1 MATVQDYLN
10 LSLSLTVGNKAGTDN
25 QVYLPNDLRKFENLK
40 VDQFR
45 VETIKVSAGAS
56 STLTRDN
63 TSESFF
69 IVLFDHPVR
78 VTAINGSS
86 IADSMYTSFLAF
98 GRNSGGTASFNA
110 SVVAYTNDLASPA
123 FVTEDAGSAT
133 TVNGLVLQFE
143 LDA

>member
-1 MATVQDYLN
+1 MALAQDYFN
-10 LSLSLTVGNKAGTDN
+10 LALSLTVGNKAGTDN
-25 QVYLPNDLRKFENLK
+25 QVYLPNDLRKFKDLK

-78 VTAINGSS
+78 VTAVNGST
-86 IADSMYTSFLAF
+86 ITDNMYTSFLAF

-110 SVVAYTNDLASPA
+110 SIMAYTNDLAAPG
-123 FVTEDAGSAT
+123 FTTEDAGSAT